1 MAFDCMNS
9 STSWPV
15 GAPLSLKSIH
25 DHFRKKDLTH
35 KTFEEEMA
43 EIEGERSLTMG
54 TVLDPTKPDP
64 GNENNQDNGRGNPE
78 DPRQKT
84 KRGTPGPSK
93 ETDN

>member
-1 MAFDCMNS
+1 
-9 STSWPV
+9 
-15 GAPLSLKSIH
+15 
-25 DHFRKKDLTH
+25 
-35 KTFEEEMA
+35 MA

-64 GNENNQDNGRGNPE
+64 GNENNPDNGRGNPE

>member
-1 MAFDCMNS
+1 M
-9 STSWPV
+9 
-15 GAPLSLKSIH
+15 
-25 DHFRKKDLTH
+25 KDLIEYVV
-35 KTFEEEMA
+35 KTLVDHPDELRIA
-43 EIEGERSLTMG
+43 EIEGERALTMG

-64 GNENNQDNGRGNPE
+64 GNENNSDNGRGNPE

>member
-1 MAFDCMNS
+1 MWSAAESFFARL
-9 STSWPV
+9 
-15 GAPLSLKSIH
+15 GE
-25 DHFRKKDLTH
+25 FGTH
-35 KTFEEEMA
+35 IA
-43 EIEGERSLTMG
+43 LAEGERTLTMG

-64 GNENNQDNGRGNPE
+64 GNENNPDNGRGNPE